1 MRLAERAGALRV
13 GRSPLRLELP
23 SPAVFLGALIVAQF
37 AALGVFVATVRH
49 NSWLF
54 YQGGDQTF
62 YYTTAWLISHWHL
75 PTTPI
80 GYGWSYLTSPVAL
93 FAGSDFL
100 DALPALLLLQVLVLL
115 PIALLC
121 VYGIASRLGG
131 RALGYLA
138 ATMWV
143 AAPYAVIPLWDQR
156 YHQKWVELFLPQAFG
171 LTNLAD
177 FPSMVCLLV
186 AAYFTFRALD
196 DRNWHDVAAAG
207 LAAGFAV
214 GIKPGNGIFLG
225 GPLLAFLLA
234 RRWRQ
239 LGVFA
244 AAVAPALVT
253 LAIWKERGLGVT
265 PALAYG
271 DSRYAAAILPIASVL
286 SPVTKYVHIDW
297 GQLGHNLDITREFFW
312 SVRPLEYL
320 PFAGAIAVARRS
332 VPKAALLAAWFFGFL
347 LIKGSASQA
356 NVEDSSFF
364 RLMMPAF
371 PAYLLL
377 AASIPLL
384 VPAYGTRLAAR
395 FPARSPRFRI
405 GTRSLAVATAV
416 FALIPLVIVIGL
428 RSNNSARAVKYFDQ
442 GVFVPVSPQ
451 FRPTASEVGGR
462 VVVRWHALGA
472 SVPHFYRVLRSRAF
486 DPAPRV
492 DASTPAHEGVQCLRS
507 RAGRGALDCRLSMD
521 TVSVTSSSEVT
532 DAPGPGRWTYRVG
545 LSANWLNDTDLG
557 DLLLVSPPAT
567 VTVAGQ

>member
-1 MRLAERAGALRV
+1 MSRAERAGTLRL
-13 GRSPLRLELP
+13 GRLSLRLELP
-23 SPAVFLGALIVAQF
+23 SPAVFLGGLIVAQF

-49 NSWLF
+49 NGWLF

-62 YYTTAWLISHWHL
+62 YYTTAWLVSHWHL

-80 GYGWSYLTSPVAL
+80 GYGWSYLTSPIAL
-93 FAGSDFL
+93 GAGSDIL
-100 DALPALLLLQVLVLL
+100 DALPALLLVQVIVLL

-131 RALGYLA
+131 RVLGYLA
-138 ATMWV
+138 ATLWV

-156 YHQKWVELFLPQAFG
+156 YHQKWIELFLPQALG

-196 DRNWHDVAAAG
+196 DRSWHAVAAAG

-234 RRWRQ
+234 RRWRH
-239 LGVFA
+239 LVLFGA
-244 AAVAPALVT
+244 AAAPALLT
-253 LAIWKERGLGVT
+253 LAVWKERGLGVT

-271 DSRYAAAILPIASVL
+271 DSRYAAAILPIASAL

-320 PFAGAIAVARRS
+320 PFAGVVAVARRS
-332 VPKAALLAAWFFGFL
+332 VPKAALLAVWFFGFL

-384 VPAYGTRLAAR
+384 VPAFGPRLAER
-395 FPARSPRFRI
+395 FPPGRRQFL
-405 GTRSLAVATAV
+405 GTRSLAAAAV
-416 FALIPLVIVIGL
+416 VFGLIPLVVVAAL
-428 RSNNSARAVKYFDQ
+428 RSNDSARAVKYFDQ

-451 FRPTASEVGGR
+451 FRPTASTNAGR
-462 VVVRWHALGA
+462 VVVRWHAIA
-472 SVPHFYRVLRSRAF
+472 APVPHFYRVLRSRTF
-486 DPAPRV
+486 DPAPRI
-492 DASTPAHEGVQCLRS
+492 DASTPAHEGVQCLRARS
-507 RAGRGALDCRLSMD
+507 SRGALDCRLSMD
-521 TVSVTSSSEVT
+521 TVGVTSSPQVT
-532 DAPGPGRWTYRVG
+532 DNPGPGHWTYRIG
-545 LSANWLNDTDLG
+545 LSANWLDDITLG
-557 DLLLVSPPAT
+557 DVLLVSPP
-567 VTVAGQ
+567 VNVIVGGQ